1 MRAAVVPGMIAARHI
16 SARRAPARCLARSLA
31 LLAGVMLP
39 WSGAARPA
47 PVQVVE
53 LFQSRDCPACPA
65 ARTNLDAIAER
76 ADMLALS
83 WPVSFRPPADWSAAG
98 ARAEFMQRQADYV
111 AATGVGEVATPQ
123 MILNGRLVLAGNDAA
138 QVAVALRHATP
149 LEARPRL
156 MLRDFGVEV
165 SGRPPVA
172 PMDVWLVEFSRV
184 VVGERSSAEPAVH
197 RNLVRG
203 VRRLA
208 RWSGGTLRLAM
219 PRPAAG
225 RSAAVL
231 LQQAGM
237 GAIVAALEVPALPI
251 VYLAGGK

>member
-1 MRAAVVPGMIAARHI
+1 M
-16 SARRAPARCLARSLA
+16 SASRRSSAPVLARTLA
-31 LLAGVMLP
+31 LLAGLMTAWPGPAAALP
-39 WSGAARPA
+39 L
-47 PVQVVE
+47 QVVE

-83 WPVSFRPPADWSAAG
+83 WPVSFRAPADWSAAG

-111 AATGVGEVATPQ
+111 AATGVGEIATPQ
-123 MILNGRLVLAGNDAA
+123 MIFNGRLVLAGNDAA

-156 MLRDFGVEV
+156 ALRDNAVEV
-165 SGRPPVA
+165 SGRPPLA
-172 PMDVWLVEFSRV
+172 PMDIWLVEYSRV
-184 VVGERSSAEPAVH
+184 AVGERSNAEPAVH
-197 RNLVRG
+197 RNLVRS

-208 RWSGGTLRLAM
+208 RWSGGTLRLAL

-225 RSAAVL
+225 RSGAVL

-237 GAIVAALEVPALPI
+237 GAIVAALEVPAAPL
-251 VYLAGGK
+251 VYMAGGK